1 MKKSIIYSAIVL
13 LLASVA
19 CNKTESVSLG
29 ERSISF
35 APTSL
40 ETRALI
46 EDEASLRAQTF
57 QVYDLLSGE
66 TAPYINNTISCTDG
80 KWDYVTSA
88 SYAWKDGTHRFFGYT
103 ENAGTFALAD
113 TTLTVT
119 KTLTTA
125 DADQVDLLYSEIF
138 NTTAADWKSTKQ
150 MTDSVALH
158 FKHLFSAVSIVVK
171 NATTSSVT
179 INSVG
184 ASIKN
189 SGSATVKF
197 GGDSVEVAY
206 TAPSVSGAFISATAL
221 SNVSLAGKTDSAEGG
236 MVDVFTQAA
245 ATSGTYEMVWPQ
257 TIAEGAQVVNVVY
270 TMNGSQKTAAVKIP
284 ATTWEAGKKYAY
296 VLNIYPTKV
305 ELTFVVMP
313 WDVAEVGSIDT
324 STGSINMSN
333 VTWMNSKVYVG
344 DELVNTLFN
353 KQYKVVMYKNAYL
366 AVAQKYT
373 TDVYDVYAEDV
384 VDEETHEVIHHAGD
398 PNYDVILHKAG
409 DYVLDEEGHQV
420 YQKGDASSHTYYPA
434 QGFFTVNYPKSGLF
448 KITLI
453 QAAYWDDP
461 VPDGVYE
468 VWIYENGAFRKMKD
482 AGETITNDTVY
493 FQIRANA
500 DNITVPHDEYRCQVD
515 ILFKPTGSDEWISAY
530 SEVRANYACVIEA
543 ETN

>member
-19 CNKTESVSLG
+19 CNKTDHSFTG
-29 ERSISF
+29 DGNIRF
-35 APTSL
+35 APAST

-46 EDEASLRAQTF
+46 ENATALQAQKF
-57 QVYDLLSGE
+57 EVYDLMGEETYIKDSIAYASGAWNYLSNK
-66 TAPYINNTISCTDG
+66 TYS
-80 KWDYVTSA
+80 
-88 SYAWKDGTHRFFGYT
+88 WKDGSHKFFGFT
-103 ENAGTFALAD
+103 KDAGTLATD
-113 TTLTVT
+113 VLTVN

-125 DADQVDLLYSEIF
+125 EADQVDLLYSEIF
-138 NTTAADWKSTKQ
+138 STTAAAWKATEGNTVSTP
-150 MTDSVALH
+150 VALNM
-158 FKHLFSAVSIVVK
+158 KHLFAAVSIMVK
-171 NATTSSVT
+171 NATTGAVT
-179 INSVG
+179 VNSVN

-189 SGSATVKF
+189 SGTATVKF
-197 GGDSVEVAY
+197 DGDSVKVAY
-206 TAPSVSGAFISATAL
+206 TAPSVSGAFISAQAL
-221 SNVSLAGKTDSAEGG
+221 SDVELAGKTDSAEGG

-284 ATTWEAGKKYAY
+284 AITWEAGKKYSY

-384 VDEETHEVIHHAGD
+384 VDEDSGEVIHHAGD

-409 DYVLDEEGHQV
+409 DYILDEDGQQV
-420 YQKGDASSHTYYPA
+420 YQKGGASPYTYYPA

-461 VPDGVYE
+461 VPEGVYE

-515 ILFKPTGSDEWISAY
+515 VLFKPTGSDEWISAY